1 MQSPPL
7 LEAILCSFLYYQRW
21 FCVACSTAELTLL
34 LNANSWSLL
43 HCQVILSSLLYYW
56 RKFCVASSTARQL
69 KVIKKNLTTGKVQ
82 ITRNKHFIEG
92 MHFLKLLNECFFFF
106 KQLYPNSWMNKSWF
120 NAVNI
125 VINWTRKKFA
135 SLFYVKVDCKNSTGF
150 IIDLNS
156 LNYRLFFIQIQLTS
170 CNSCKSPE
178 YMTFKI
184 YKNSSWKIFS
194 VYI

>member
-1 MQSPPL
+1 MQIHGAFFTVRWFYLAFSTTGGNFVWPPPL
-7 LEAILCSFLYYQRW
+7 PD
-21 FCVACSTAELTLL
+21 
-34 LNANSWSLL
+34 NS
-43 HCQVILSSLLYYW
+43 
-56 RKFCVASSTARQL
+56 
-69 KVIKKNLTTGKVQ
+69 KVIKRNLTTGKVQ